1 MGSEAA
7 AYDNDF
13 EEIKDE
19 EIKDEKSRGPPE
31 EKYAEDFEEE
41 EGEEGAWHIK
51 KGGEKGKKEGEGG
64 LWLMGTAPAV

>member
-19 EIKDEKSRGPPE
+19 DIKDEKSRGPPE

-41 EGEEGAWHIK
+41 GGEEGA
-51 KGGEKGKKEGEGG
+51 
-64 LWLMGTAPAV
+64 